1 MGGSCKRAATP
12 CRKRGHKLDKRSPAD
27 RHAIVM
33 SRIMIIRLAAALS
46 VLTALSLAVSS
57 ATTAS
62 AKPVILAPSDR
73 AGDTLAVFYSGDG
86 GWGPLDSKVAGRLA
100 ADGVPTVGINSLA
113 YFSTGRSPQAVA
125 DDLATD
131 LRDYERQWGRSKVT
145 LIGYSFGADAL
156 PAIIP
161 RLPSDLRAQ
170 IGHVV
175 LIGTGPHGDLR
186 FHPAS
191 WLNLAP
197 SDSFPVSPAIA
208 ALPRLTM
215 GDVKIT
221 CVYGDK
227 ERADICPTLPDTEV
241 AKIRLPGGHHFNG
254 DYAALG
260 EAVLRASR

>member
-1 MGGSCKRAATP
+1 
-12 CRKRGHKLDKRSPAD
+12 
-27 RHAIVM
+27 
-33 SRIMIIRLAAALS
+33 MIIRLAAAFS
-46 VLTALSLAVSS
+46 VLATLSLAMTS
-57 ATTAS
+57 ASTAS
-62 AKPVILAPSDR
+62 AKPVILAPSER
-73 AGDTLAVFYSGDG
+73 SGDTLAVFYSGDG
-86 GWGPLDSKVAGRLA
+86 GWGPLDAKVARRLA

-113 YFSTGRSPQAVA
+113 YFSARRSPQTVA
-125 DDLATD
+125 DDLAAE

-161 RLPSDLRAQ
+161 RLPGDLRAQ

-197 SDSFPVSPAIA
+197 PDSFPVQPAIA
-208 ALPRLTM
+208 ALKNVDVQ
-215 GDVKIT
+215 DVKIT

-227 ERADICPTLPDTEV
+227 ERADICPTLPDAEV
-241 AKIRLPGGHHFNG
+241 AKVRLPGGHHFNG

-260 EAVLRASR
+260 DAVLRASR